1 LSSRGA
7 GKGDAAISWRT
18 TNAAAGLAHIVLP
31 VRGLAAGKS
40 RLSAVLD
47 AGEREA
53 LNRWLLE
60 RTLDVLG
67 AWRGSLE
74 PCVVVSACER
84 VLEIARARGAQV
96 LREPAAAGLN
106 AAAALGAAH
115 ARMRGAGALLVVPC
129 DLPHLTV
136 DSLDAL
142 LDDAQD
148 ADVVIAPDKCG
159 TGTNAIVVRGDM
171 VFDFSFGE
179 RSFSSHLAHAAARGA
194 KVAVH
199 RSPALAF
206 DVDTA
211 EDLAC
216 WRADRR
222 AAECDFPGGIVRTR
236 SVPGQ

>member
-1 LSSRGA
+1 LS
-7 GKGDAAISWRT
+7 
-18 TNAAAGLAHIVLP
+18 
-31 VRGLAAGKS
+31 
-40 RLSAVLD
+40 
-47 AGEREA
+47 
-53 LNRWLLE
+53 
-60 RTLDVLG
+60 
-67 AWRGSLE
+67 
-74 PCVVVSACER
+74 
-84 VLEIARARGAQV
+84 
-96 LREPAAAGLN
+96 EPAAAGLN

-115 ARMRGAGALLVVPC
+115 ARMCGAGALLIVPC

-136 DSLDAL
+136 ESLDAL

-211 EDLAC
+211 EDLAR

-222 AAECDFPGGIVRTR
+222 AAECDFPDGIVRTR